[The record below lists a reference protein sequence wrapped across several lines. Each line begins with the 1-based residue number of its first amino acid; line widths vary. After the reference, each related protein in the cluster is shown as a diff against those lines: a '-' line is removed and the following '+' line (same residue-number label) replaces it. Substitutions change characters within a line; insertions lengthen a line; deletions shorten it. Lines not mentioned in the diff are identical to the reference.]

1 MNKSVDCPLISFD
14 YGEKSSRSKCIEDE
28 CAQWN
33 ECGKKCNVFPINNNL
48 KVTITPKGVF

>member
-28 CAQWN
+28 CV
-33 ECGKKCNVFPINNNL
+33 CSGMNVEKNATFSD
-48 KVTITPKGVF
+48 